1 MPSKRNSE
9 MSDDLMTGKVVV
21 VTGGA
26 AGIGRA
32 TAVAFAR
39 RGASVVIGDID
50 GARAEEIAA
59 SISASGGEAS
69 SVRVDVTKSAEV
81 QNMIASTIGRYG
93 GLDYAFNNAGFV
105 GSNAGIIE
113 TSEEDWHRVMATNLT
128 GVWLCMKYE
137 IPEMLKRG
145 GGAIVNNGSAV
156 GLVGAAGTV
165 SNVASKHGVSGLTK
179 SAALQF
185 ATQGIRVNAV
195 APGLVHTPP
204 DRSDN
209 GGPARR
215 SSGDV
220 VGGPARPLVRAG
232 GDRRRCR
239 LSLLGWRLACDRPRH
254 ANRWWL
260 DGALAWLEA
269 KLLCVKRLPT
279 DMPGQADDVCCWGLK
294 RTCRASPDTSI
305 FDPIA
310 VLRH

>member
-1 MPSKRNSE
+1 
-9 MSDDLMTGKVVV
+9 MSDLMAGKVVV

-39 RGASVVIGDID
+39 RGASVLIGDID
-50 GARAEEIAA
+50 GEGAENAVA
-59 SISASGGEAS
+59 SIKDNGGEAS
-69 SVRVDVTKSAEV
+69 WVRVDVTKPAEV
-81 QNMIASTIGRYG
+81 QQLIASAVGQHG

-105 GSNAGIIE
+105 GSNAGIVE

-145 GGAIVNNGSAV
+145 GGAIVNNGSVV

-195 APGLVHTPP
+195 APGLVHTP
-204 DRSDN
+204 
-209 GGPARR
+209 
-215 SSGDV
+215 
-220 VGGPARPLVRAG
+220 
-232 GDRRRCR
+232 
-239 LSLLGWRLACDRPRH
+239 
-254 ANRWWL
+254 
-260 DGALAWLEA
+260 
-269 KLLCVKRLPT
+269 
-279 DMPGQADDVCCWGLK
+279 
-294 RTCRASPDTSI
+294 
-305 FDPIA
+305 
-310 VLRH
+310 

>member
-1 MPSKRNSE
+1 MLPDVLVETNATSAPSKGNSE

-50 GARAEEIAA
+50 GAGAEEIAA

-195 APGLVHTPP
+195 APGLVHTPLT
-204 DRSDN
+204 DRITAAQPGAAAAMLSVVPL
-209 GGPARR
+209 GRWCEPEEIA
-215 SSGDV
+215 DV
-220 VGGPARPLVRAG
+220 VVFL
-232 GDRRRCR
+232 C
-239 LSLLGWRLACDRPRH
+239 S
-254 ANRWWL
+254 
-260 DGALAWLEA
+260 DGASH
-269 KLLCVKRLPT
+269 VT
-279 DMPGQADDVCCWGLK
+279 GHVMPIDGGWTA
-294 RTCRASPDTSI
+294 R
-305 FDPIA
+305 
-310 VLRH
+310 

>member
-1 MPSKRNSE
+1 
-9 MSDDLMTGKVVV
+9 MSDLMAGKIVV

-39 RGASVVIGDID
+39 QGAIVVIGDID
-50 GARAEEIAA
+50 GAGAEEVAA
-59 SISASGGEAS
+59 SIRDDGGKAS

-81 QNMIASTIGRYG
+81 QHMIASTVERYG

-105 GSNAGIIE
+105 GSSAGIVE
-113 TSEEDWHRVMATNLT
+113 TSEEDWQKVMATNLT

-156 GLVGAAGTV
+156 GLVGVAGTV

-195 APGLVHTPP
+195 APGLVHTPLT
-204 DRSDN
+204 DRILAAQPGAGAAWLSVVPL
-209 GGPARR
+209 GRWCEPEEVA
-215 SSGDV
+215 DV
-220 VGGPARPLVRAG
+220 VVFL
-232 GDRRRCR
+232 C
-239 LSLLGWRLACDRPRH
+239 S
-254 ANRWWL
+254 
-260 DGALAWLEA
+260 DGASHVTCHA
-269 KLLCVKRLPT
+269 
-279 DMPGQADDVCCWGLK
+279 MPIDGGWTA
-294 RTCRASPDTSI
+294 R
-305 FDPIA
+305 
-310 VLRH
+310 